1 MRPGI
6 RGAATSGSPAS
17 SRERRSSTRPT
28 GSQSPVFAVDIG
40 AGTGRDTAELLRRGW
55 RVLAIDREQEAI
67 DRLLEH
73 VGTDLA
79 RLDTRVARYEEAEW
93 PSCDLLNAS
102 FALPFSPPDRFAA
115 VWDRIVGSLVPGGR
129 FAGQLFGVRDEWAR
143 TGIVVH
149 TRAEVEA
156 LLEPFEV
163 ERLQE
168 FEGESRT
175 AIGKLKQWHLFHV
188 VARKR

>member
-1 MRPGI
+1 MPFC
-6 RGAATSGSPAS
+6 SP
-17 SRERRSSTRPT
+17 
-28 GSQSPVFAVDIG
+28 
-40 AGTGRDTAELLRRGW
+40 
-55 RVLAIDREQEAI
+55 
-67 DRLLEH
+67 
-73 VGTDLA
+73 DLF
-79 RLDTRVARYEEAEW
+79 
-93 PSCDLLNAS
+93 P
-102 FALPFSPPDRFAA
+102 A

-143 TGIVVH
+143 TGIIVH

-156 LLEPFEV
+156 LLEAFEV

-168 FEGESRT
+168 FEGESTT